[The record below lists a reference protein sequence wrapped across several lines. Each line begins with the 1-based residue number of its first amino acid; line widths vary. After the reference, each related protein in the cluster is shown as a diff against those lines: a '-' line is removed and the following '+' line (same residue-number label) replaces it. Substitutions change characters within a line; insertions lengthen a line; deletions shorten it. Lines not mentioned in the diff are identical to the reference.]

1 MSVSNLMKGKCLI
14 ISNALWNCTMNNKKT
29 LGMEDFSE
37 LYEKFGPMVLR
48 RCRYIL
54 KDEEKALDAMQDV
67 FVRILEKETQITSV
81 CSSLFYTVATRV
93 CLNKIRSEKL
103 RSGPQ
108 IDNLLTEIADNA
120 TANHEDVTNASLLL
134 EQIFKASKPDTREMA
149 ILHYLDGYTLEETAQ
164 KMNMSVSGVR
174 KRLRTLREKAIEIAA
189 LIVFALFK

>member
-1 MSVSNLMKGKCLI
+1 M
-14 ISNALWNCTMNNKKT
+14 NKKET
-29 LGMEDFSE
+29 VGMEDFST
-37 LYEKFGPMVLR
+37 LYEKYGPMVLR

-54 KDEEKALDAMQDV
+54 KDEERALDAMQDV
-67 FVRILEKETQITSV
+67 FIRILEKGTEITSV

-93 CLNKIRSEKL
+93 CLNKIRAEKL

-120 TANHEDVTNASLLL
+120 TANHEEVTNASMLLD
-134 EQIFKASKPDTREMA
+134 QIFATSKPDTREMA
-149 ILHYLDGYTLEETAQ
+149 ILHYLDGYTLEETAK

-174 KRLRTLREKAIEIAA
+174 KRLRILREKALEIAA

>member
-1 MSVSNLMKGKCLI
+1 
-14 ISNALWNCTMNNKKT
+14 MNEKKT
-29 LGMEDFSE
+29 VEMEDFST

-54 KDEEKALDAMQDV
+54 KDEERALDAMQDV
-67 FVRILEKETQITSV
+67 FIRILEKGTEITSV

-120 TANHEDVTNASLLL
+120 TANHEEVTNASMLLD
-134 EQIFKASKPDTREMA
+134 QIFATSKPDTREMA
-149 ILHYLDGYTLEETAQ
+149 ILHYLDGYTLEETAK

-174 KRLRTLREKAIEIAA
+174 KRLRILREKALEIAA

>member
-1 MSVSNLMKGKCLI
+1 M
-14 ISNALWNCTMNNKKT
+14 NKKKT
-29 LGMEDFSE
+29 VGMEDFST

-54 KDEEKALDAMQDV
+54 KDEERALDAMQDV
-67 FVRILEKETQITSV
+67 FIRILEKGTEITSV

-120 TANHEDVTNASLLL
+120 TANHEEVTNASMLLD
-134 EQIFKASKPDTREMA
+134 QIFATSKPDTREMA
-149 ILHYLDGYTLEETAQ
+149 ILHYLDGYTLEETAK

-174 KRLRTLREKAIEIAA
+174 KRLRALRAKAIEISA
-189 LIVFALFK
+189 LIVFALFN

>member
-1 MSVSNLMKGKCLI
+1 M
-14 ISNALWNCTMNNKKT
+14 
-29 LGMEDFSE
+29 D
-37 LYEKFGPMVLR
+37 
-48 RCRYIL
+48 
-54 KDEEKALDAMQDV
+54 
-67 FVRILEKETQITSV
+67 RILEKETQITSV

-120 TANHEDVTNASLLL
+120 TANHEDVTNASMLLD
-134 EQIFKASKPDTREMA
+134 QIFATSKPDTREMA
-149 ILHYLDGYTLEETAQ
+149 ILHYLDGYTLEETAK

-174 KRLRTLREKAIEIAA
+174 KRLRILREKALELAA

>member
-1 MSVSNLMKGKCLI
+1 
-14 ISNALWNCTMNNKKT
+14 MNNKKT
-29 LGMEDFSE
+29 VGMEDFSE

-134 EQIFKASKPDTREMA
+134 EQIFKASKSDTREMA

-189 LIVFALFK
+189 LIVFTLFK

>member
-1 MSVSNLMKGKCLI
+1 
-14 ISNALWNCTMNNKKT
+14 MNNKKT
-29 LGMEDFSE
+29 VGMEDFSV
-37 LYEKFGPMVLR
+37 LYEKYGPMVLR

-54 KDEEKALDAMQDV
+54 KDEERALDAMQDV
-67 FVRILEKETQITSV
+67 FIRILEKGTEITSV

-120 TANHEDVTNASLLL
+120 TANHEEVTNASMLLD
-134 EQIFKASKPDTREMA
+134 QIFATSKPDTREMA
-149 ILHYLDGYTLEETAQ
+149 ILHYLDGYTLEETAK

-174 KRLRTLREKAIEIAA
+174 KRLRILKEKALEIAA

>member
-1 MSVSNLMKGKCLI
+1 
-14 ISNALWNCTMNNKKT
+14 MNEKKT
-29 LGMEDFSE
+29 VEMEDFST

-54 KDEEKALDAMQDV
+54 KDEERALDAMQDV
-67 FVRILEKETQITSV
+67 FIRILEKGTEITSV

-120 TANHEDVTNASLLL
+120 TANHEEVTNASMLLD
-134 EQIFKASKPDTREMA
+134 QIFATSKPDTREMA
-149 ILHYLDGYTLEETAQ
+149 ILHYLDGYTLEETAK

-174 KRLRTLREKAIEIAA
+174 KRLRILKEKALEIAA